1 MYVQLDTLQLSDVF
15 EDFRK
20 TYLEIYELDP
30 ARFIS
35 IPSLAWQAC
44 LKITNIK
51 LELICFLCLK
61 MEFVEEC
68 VKQ

>member
-20 TYLEIYELDP
+20 TCLEIYELDP

-35 IPSLAWQAC
+35 LPSLVWQAC

-51 LELICFLCLK
+51 LELIADHDMFL
-61 MEFVEEC
+61 MFENGIR
-68 VKQ
+68 